1 MLGSVHTFYFTAA
14 LGGKKE
20 QPLKVIDAPTLQ
32 MQKLRKMGFPKRM
45 QKHFLCW
52 RETVVLHVWSVGRLG
67 ANPSVWSVYETLN
80 WTLEGPAIG
89 LRLWQSPQCMSVP
102 DSGL

>member
-1 MLGSVHTFYFTAA
+1 MLGSVHTFYFTTA
-14 LGGKKE
+14 LGEEKE
-20 QPLKVIDAPTLQ
+20 QPLKVIDAPTSQ
-32 MQKLRKMGFPKRM
+32 MQKMRKMGFPKRM

-52 RETVVLHVWSVGRLG
+52 RETVVLHIWSLVWLG
-67 ANPSVWSVYETLN
+67 ANPSVWSAYETQN